1 MQLPSSGHESR
12 GRIDDIERTR
22 SVFRVARTGRGGCRA
37 PDWKEQEWLRLW
49 GWWPSHHPWEAA
61 PDQTG
66 ATDRGGYSEAE
77 NCRALVVLTG

>member
-49 GWWPSHHPWEAA
+49 GWWPSHHHGRLHRTRRGQLTEEATVKQRTAGPWW
-61 PDQTG
+61 
-66 ATDRGGYSEAE
+66 
-77 NCRALVVLTG
+77 C

>member
-1 MQLPSSGHESR
+1 MAETVGMVAFPS
-12 GRIDDIERTR
+12 
-22 SVFRVARTGRGGCRA
+22 
-37 PDWKEQEWLRLW
+37 
-49 GWWPSHHPWEAA
+49 PWEAA